1 MSNTL
6 IAEKGEKSADLLHLE
21 AFMPYRLAVL
31 ATLVSDSFSTTYSDR
46 FGLTIPQWR
55 VMAAIGH
62 APGSSASKICT
73 YANLDKVQVSRAV
86 AELVQRGLVR
96 RDVDEADRRNMMLTF
111 TARGWHI
118 YENIVPVA
126 RDYEKRL
133 LEGFSEDERAQ
144 LDRLIT
150 KLAERAAAL

>member
-31 ATLVSDSFSTTYSDR
+31 ATLVSDSFSTTYGDR

-55 VMAAIGH
+55 VMAAVGH
-62 APGSSASKICT
+62 SPGSSASKICT

-96 RDVDEADRRNMMLTF
+96 RDIDETDRRNMMLSF
-111 TARGWHI
+111 TAKGWRI
-118 YENIVPVA
+118 YEDIVPVA
-126 RDYEKRL
+126 REYEKRL
-133 LEGFSEDERAQ
+133 LDGLSDTERSE